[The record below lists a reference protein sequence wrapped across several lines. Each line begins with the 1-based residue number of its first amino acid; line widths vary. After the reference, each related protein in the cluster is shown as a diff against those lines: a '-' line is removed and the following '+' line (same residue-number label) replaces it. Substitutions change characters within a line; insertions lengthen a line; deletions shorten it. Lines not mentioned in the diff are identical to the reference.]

1 MTDTVGP
8 THYRPPHLGMSE
20 EFDVAENARVEGI
33 RADDV
38 ARAVGAGNATAGRQL
53 AASPA
58 ILFSEWH
65 DAALQL
71 RAVVRGE
78 SGQVHSTILS
88 FDADGHGD
96 LALILGECSCR
107 AVSTCV
113 HIAAAGFAACPTDP
127 PALSVPPWESALEA
141 LLPGA
146 ASAPPAGGPLAIE
159 VVPAD
164 GRLEARLLR
173 PGSSGWINGG
183 LTWNRMLQAATAQ
196 EHRPEHVAV
205 VRELYLLHHAARGE
219 GGHSPYR
226 YYGYGSDER
235 RIDLAALTSRRFW
248 ALLDEAAEVGLLFLP
263 ARHRLGPVEP
273 YRTAQ
278 LSLDVTARPDDAL
291 VVRPILR
298 FDDDEPD
305 ADARPVAFLGGDPAH
320 GVAYISAAERLAA
333 ASARLRWAKLEP
345 PVPRAI
351 WQAAL
356 DEDAA
361 VTVPADQVAR
371 FREQF
376 GARLAE
382 LRSVT
387 SSDGS
392 FAPPRIGSPELV
404 LRADFTGEH
413 ALALRWEWSYDID
426 GVDTRVEFH
435 RRGHTGR
442 FRDDLAEE
450 TVLDVLNA
458 LPVDWEQF
466 RVHPTEHHGT
476 QRFIGLHTAAFVT
489 EALPVLDDADGIRVE
504 RSGAMADYR
513 EVGDDVAIE
522 VSTTES
528 DAGND
533 WFDLGIT
540 IAAEGREIPF
550 AEVFKALARGQ
561 THLLLPDGAFFSLE
575 KPEFVALRTLIDE
588 ARAMQDR
595 PADGQLRVSPY
606 QAGWWEELAALGVV
620 AHQAEVWR
628 RRVGG
633 LLDPRALDPPAVPAA
648 LRAELRPYQQA
659 GFDWLAFL
667 QRHRLGG
674 VLADDMGLGKTLQA
688 LALIA
693 HTRASEPDAGPV
705 LIVAPTSVVA
715 NWRSEA
721 ARFAPDLRVVAL
733 TDTLKR
739 RGEQLEAVV
748 AGADVVV
755 TSYTLFRL
763 DAEAH
768 ERIGWSAVFFDEAQ
782 FLKNRRSK
790 AYQCAR
796 RVPAPFKLA
805 ITGTP
810 MENDLME
817 LWSLL
822 SITAPG
828 LFPNPENFREIYA
841 KPIEK
846 GDAELLARLRRRIRP
861 LMLRRT
867 KEHVAPDLPPKQE
880 QVLPVELAPA
890 HQRLYQRVLQR
901 ERQKILQ
908 LLGDVEANR
917 ISILASITKLRR
929 LALHPALVGEDASG
943 GSAKIDLLVDQIRD
957 VAGAGHRALVFSQ
970 FTGFLAHVR
979 DALDAAG
986 VAYAYLD
993 GTTRDRAAAID
1004 GFKDGD
1010 APVFLI
1016 SLKAGGFG
1024 LNLTEA
1030 DYCFLLDPW
1039 WNPAAETQAIDRTH
1053 RIGQERTV
1061 LVYRLISQDTIEEK
1075 VRALAQ
1081 RKAAL
1086 TADVMDDGAAF
1097 AGALDADDIRAL
1109 LS

>member
-1 MTDTVGP
+1 
-8 THYRPPHLGMSE
+8 MSR
-20 EFDVAENARVEGI
+20 EFDVAVNETVEGI

-38 ARAVGAGNATAGRQL
+38 ARAVGAVNAATGARHAAAGSVL
-53 AASPA
+53 Y
-58 ILFSEWH
+58 SEWH
-65 DAALQL
+65 AAALQL
-71 RAVVRGE
+71 RAVVRGVG
-78 SGQVHSTILS
+78 SQVFSAILS
-88 FDADGHGD
+88 FDSDDHGG
-96 LALILGECSCR
+96 LTLVHGECSCR
-107 AVSTCV
+107 TGSMCAHVAT
-113 HIAAAGFAACPTDP
+113 AALAACPADA
-127 PALSVPPWESALEA
+127 PAPATPAWESALDA
-141 LLPGA
+141 LVSGTET
-146 ASAPPAGGPLAIE
+146 APPAGGPLAVE
-159 VVPAD
+159 VVPAG

-173 PGSSGWINGG
+173 PGSSGWVNGG
-183 LTWNRMLQAATAQ
+183 LTWNRMLLPAAAQ
-196 EHRPEHVAV
+196 EHRPDHLAV

-248 ALLDEAAEVGLLFLP
+248 ALLDEATEVGLAFLP
-263 ARHRLGPVEP
+263 SRHRLGPVEP

-278 LSLDVTARPDDAL
+278 LSLDVTAGPRAAL
-291 VVRPILR
+291 ILSPTLR
-298 FDDDEPD
+298 FEDGEPD
-305 ADARPVAFLGGDPAH
+305 LDAGPIAFLGGDTAH

-333 ASARLRWAKLEP
+333 PSARLRWARLDP

-361 VTVPADQVAR
+361 ITVPADQVDR
-371 FREQF
+371 FRERF
-376 GARLAE
+376 GGRLAE

-392 FAPPRIGSPELV
+392 FAPPEVGSPVLV

-413 ALALRWEWSYDID
+413 ALSLSWEWSYDID
-426 GVDTRVEFH
+426 GVDTRVELA
-435 RRGHTGR
+435 RRRHTEQ
-442 FRDDLAEE
+442 FRDGLAEQE
-450 TVLDVLNA
+450 ALDAVDA

-466 RVHPTEHHGT
+466 RVHPARDRGT
-476 QRFIGLHTAAFVT
+476 QRFIGLHTAAFAT
-489 EALPVLDDADGIRVE
+489 EALPVLEDADGIRVE
-504 RSGAMADYR
+504 RSGTVADYR
-513 EVGDDVAIE
+513 EVGDEVAIE
-522 VSTTES
+522 ISTTES

-540 IAAEGREIPF
+540 VAAEGRQIPF
-550 AEVFKALARGQ
+550 VEVFKALARGE

-575 KPEFVALRTLIDE
+575 KPEFAALRTLIDE
-588 ARAMQDR
+588 SRAMLER
-595 PADGQLRVSPY
+595 PADGQLRISPY

-620 AHQAEVWR
+620 THQAEAWR
-628 RRVGG
+628 ERVGG
-633 LLDPRALDPPAVPAA
+633 LLDPGALDPAAVPASVD
-648 LRAELRPYQQA
+648 AELRPYQQA
-659 GFDWLAFL
+659 GFEWLAFL
-667 QRHRLGG
+667 WRHRLGG

-693 HTRASEPDAGPV
+693 HARETAPDAGPV

-715 NWRSEA
+715 NWTSEA

-739 RGEQLEAVV
+739 RGQDLESVV

-768 ERIGWSAVFFDEAQ
+768 ERIGWSAALFDEAQ

-790 AYQCAR
+790 AYACAR
-796 RVPAPFKLA
+796 RVPAAFKLA

-828 LFPNPENFREIYA
+828 LFPNPESFRETYA

-846 GDAELLARLRRRIRP
+846 GDADLLARLRRRIRP
-861 LMLRRT
+861 LVLRRT
-867 KEHVAPDLPPKQE
+867 KEQVAPDLPAKQE

-890 HQRLYQRVLQR
+890 HHRLYQRVLQR

-908 LLGDVEANR
+908 LLGDVDANR

-929 LALHPALVGEDASG
+929 LALHPALVEEDSAG

-986 VAYAYLD
+986 IAYAYLD
-993 GTTRDRAAAID
+993 GSTRDRAAAIE

-1039 WNPAAETQAIDRTH
+1039 WNPATEAQAIDRTH
-1053 RIGQERTV
+1053 RIGQDRTV
-1061 LVYRLISQDTIEEK
+1061 MVYRLISQDTIEEK

-1086 TADVMDDGAAF
+1086 TTGVMDDEAAF
-1097 AGALDADDIRAL
+1097 AGSLDADDIRAL
-1109 LS
+1109 VS